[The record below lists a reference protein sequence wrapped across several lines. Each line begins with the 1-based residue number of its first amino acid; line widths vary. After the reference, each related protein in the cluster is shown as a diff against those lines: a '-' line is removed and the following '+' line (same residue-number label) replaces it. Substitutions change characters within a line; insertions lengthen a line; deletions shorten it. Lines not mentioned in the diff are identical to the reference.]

1 MRAYLP
7 ISHVDLAQFVVAQ
20 SHEASRVFAP
30 TSEFI
35 DENVDCDQEE
45 IEYLLSVL
53 AAEVALEI
61 RATKKAP
68 GLVLALELE
77 EAQYGETHQNSISLT
92 SPIIWEQ
99 VQCALL
105 GHEDDDELVWFAT
118 QEISQELDNWK

>member
-45 IEYLLSVL
+45 IEYLLSTL
-53 AAEVALEI
+53 AAEVALEM
-61 RATKKAP
+61 RATKEAP
-68 GLVLALELE
+68 GLVLALELV
-77 EAQYGETHQNSISLT
+77 EAQYGESHQDSMTLT
-92 SPIIWEQ
+92 SPVVWEQ

-105 GHEDDDELVWFAT
+105 AHEDDDELIWFAT
-118 QEISQELDNWK
+118 QEISQEIDNWK

>member
-7 ISHVDLAQFVVAQ
+7 ISHVNLAQFVVAQ

-61 RATKKAP
+61 RATKPNMVK
-68 GLVLALELE
+68 
-77 EAQYGETHQNSISLT
+77 
-92 SPIIWEQ
+92 PIKIPF
-99 VQCALL
+99 
-105 GHEDDDELVWFAT
+105 H
-118 QEISQELDNWK
+118 